1 MCCRAAQ
8 RTKLSTIKG
17 ALAYGVTHP
26 TNIKINVVN
35 KIKIDKLMTTSV
47 NTAKVYDEIIDFIAA
62 GTTPQSV
69 VNFQLSDLA
78 KGRLEELIYR
88 HKTGELTQE
97 DKRELNHFLTLEHIM
112 TLAKAKA
119 HQYLSAE

>member
-1 MCCRAAQ
+1 
-8 RTKLSTIKG
+8 
-17 ALAYGVTHP
+17 
-26 TNIKINVVN
+26 
-35 KIKIDKLMTTSV
+35 MTTSV

-88 HKTGELTQE
+88 HKTGELTPE
-97 DKRELNHFLTLEHIM
+97 DKRELDHFLTLEHIM
-112 TLAKAKA
+112 TLAKAKVFIK
-119 HQYLSAE
+119 